1 MLERKGAL
9 RGGRCAHRALF
20 VACGVGVRDVSALVP
35 PDFSTAKAGFWI
47 LKTRTCSQL
56 WQAQFCKGSRMDSME
71 TRFCKMSQNATMLHQ
86 NQLLASVQLQC
97 IYFHIQPFLFT
108 RDASTKSKKRGKE
121 ERSSPTRSSTIVAG
135 ILKILLPR

>member
-56 WQAQFCKGSRMDSME
+56 WQAQFCKGSRME